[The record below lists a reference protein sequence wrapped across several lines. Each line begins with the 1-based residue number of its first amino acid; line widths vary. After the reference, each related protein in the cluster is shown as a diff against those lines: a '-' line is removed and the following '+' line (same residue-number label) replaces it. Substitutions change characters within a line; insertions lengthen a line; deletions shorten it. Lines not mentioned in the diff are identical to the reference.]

1 MTAWLIVTVLALAGL
16 VVTLFA
22 LFAGGHGRV
31 AEAREPDWLVPQPV
45 EVRRARFP
53 LAWRGYD
60 AAHVDVYLDALAAAY
75 EELYFAA
82 GPSVV
87 ARARERLALRLG
99 HVTSRPS
106 DVPDRDVPGDPE
118 VDRADGGVP
127 ERRDADRHGTDR
139 GDADRGSG

>member
-31 AEAREPDWLVPQPV
+31 AGPREPDWLIPQPV

-99 HVTSRPS
+99 HVTAPPP
-106 DVPDRDVPGDPE
+106 DGPDRGVPGGPGADA
-118 VDRADGGVP
+118 ADGTVP
-127 ERRDADRHGTDR
+127 QRSDADRDGTDR

>member
-22 LFAGGHGRV
+22 LFAGGHGRI
-31 AEAREPDWLVPQPV
+31 AGPREPDWLIPQPV

-99 HVTSRPS
+99 HVTAGAA
-106 DVPDRDVPGDPE
+106 DAPDRDVPGGAGTDDA
-118 VDRADGGVP
+118 DRGAP
-127 ERRDADRHGTDR
+127 QRRDADRDGTDR

>member
-1 MTAWLIVTVLALAGL
+1 MTAWLIVTVIALAGL
-16 VVTLFA
+16 LVTLFA
-22 LFAGGHGRV
+22 LFAGGHGR
-31 AEAREPDWLVPQPV
+31 ARGPREPDWLIPQPV

-53 LAWRGYD
+53 SAWRGYD

-99 HVTSRPS
+99 HVTAEP
-106 DVPDRDVPGDPE
+106 PAEHADRDVGGG
-118 VDRADGGVP
+118 VDGHVDGG
-127 ERRDADRHGTDR
+127 DT
-139 GDADRGSG
+139 DRGSG